1 MSEIDPAGAGRDDSP
16 VVQVVG
22 PDDGWVLERLART
35 LAAKLPYAEYV
46 AGGPRPGPATLL
58 VYYVNYALLGR
69 PSGRLDVAFFTHP
82 DESHR
87 SVERARRA
95 DACVCMARQYADWLA
110 ARGVRAAVHIP
121 MGFDSYR
128 YRPRLILG
136 VVGRLDHPR
145 KGRALVDAVRALPF
159 VEVVATEGRAPPESL
174 RAVYERVDYVLIP
187 ATVEGGPLCLLE
199 GLGAG
204 KPVIAPEGVGL
215 TPEFGPTEHLRLYP
229 AGDAAA
235 LVRVVTECYRRK
247 EAVSR
252 LVRDRSWDR
261 WAEQH
266 HHFFVQLLRA
276 RGLLAPAPALGFR
289 FGMLGEIE
297 APHGIDPAPLEAAVD
312 QAARHLFF
320 GRGLGARAALERVR
334 PGYPCVERLLASI
347 PPA

>member
-1 MSEIDPAGAGRDDSP
+1 M
-16 VVQVVG
+16 V
-22 PDDGWVLERLART
+22 
-35 LAAKLPYAEYV
+35 
-46 AGGPRPGPATLL
+46 
-58 VYYVNYALLGR
+58 
-69 PSGRLDVAFFTHP
+69 FFTHP
-82 DESHR
+82 DESHG

-110 ARGVRAAVHIP
+110 AQGVRTAVHIP

-128 YRPRLILG
+128 YRPRLVLG

-159 VEVVATEGRAPPESL
+159 VEVVATEGRAPPEGL
-174 RAVYERVDYVLIP
+174 RAVYERLDYVLIP

-199 GLGAG
+199 GLGMG

-215 TPEFGPTEHLRLYP
+215 TPEFGPTEHIRLYP
-229 AGDAAA
+229 AGDARPWCGWSRNATGGRR
-235 LVRVVTECYRRK
+235 RV
-247 EAVSR
+247 AR
-252 LVRDRSWDR
+252 LVWDRSWDR

-276 RGLLAPAPALGFR
+276 RGLRLPTPALGFR

-320 GRGLGARAALERVR
+320 GRALRARAVLDRVR
-334 PGYPCVERLLASI
+334 PDYPCVGRLLASL
-347 PPA
+347 PPE